1 MSADRFQKVTA
12 DHLRRDAFLYV
23 RQSSLR
29 QVMENTESTKR
40 QYALRERAVALG
52 WPIERIHVI
61 DSDLGLSGASAQDR
75 DGFQCLVAEVANA
88 HAGIV
93 LGLEVSRLARNN
105 ADWHRLIE
113 LAALTQTLIL
123 DEDGVYDPAHFND
136 RLLLGLKGAMSEA
149 ELHVL
154 KARLQGGILNK
165 ARRGELEM
173 PLPIGL
179 TYHPNGTV
187 VLDPDQS
194 IRAAIQLIFDTF
206 RQLQSA
212 TATVKRFRREG
223 WLFPRRIR
231 RGIGK
236 GDLHWSPLDH
246 CHVVAILHNPRYA
259 GAFVFGRTRQVYR
272 AGRKHNAVKVKRED
286 WQVCIQDAHP
296 GYIDWA
302 EFERNQTTLRQNV
315 AAWSQGGRGS
325 VPREGIG
332 LLQGRVICGICGARM
347 RVRYQQVGGKLEP
360 YYLCTEN
367 SVRRAEKNCQTVRGV
382 GIDEAISAL
391 LLENVAPAA
400 LELALAVEGEI
411 GGRVEQAARQ
421 RATQLTRARY
431 DAELARRRYLSVDP
445 ANRLVADTLEADWNE
460 RLRQL
465 DTLQQEHDRQQQADQ
480 KLLSDEAKTR
490 IRALAHDF
498 PRVWNDER
506 VAPLERKRMVALLI
520 DDVTIVKAQKIAL
533 HVRFRGGRTTT
544 LEIDKPKP
552 ISLIRKTPPE
562 VIRQIDELLETCTD
576 RQVAEQLN
584 TLGYKNWRGESF
596 THKKIRRIRCVY
608 HLKSRFERLRA
619 RGMLNANELASRLG
633 VSTTSIYH
641 WGRDGIISEHRW
653 GEGDRCLYEPL
664 GDVIVIKGQGGR
676 YAPTPPTFIAAQSAG
691 QGAI

>member
-40 QYALRERAVALG
+40 QYALRDRAIALG

-75 DGFQCLVAEVANA
+75 DGFQHLVSEVANA

-113 LAALTQTLIL
+113 LSALTQTLIL

-154 KARLQGGILNK
+154 KARLQGGIRNK
-165 ARRGELEM
+165 ARRGELEL

-179 TYHPNGTV
+179 TYHPDKSV
-187 VLDPDQS
+187 ILDPDQS
-194 IRAAIQLIFDTF
+194 IRSAIQLLFDTF
-206 RQLQSA
+206 RQTSSA

-236 GDLHWSPLDH
+236 GDLLWGPLDH
-246 CHVVAILHNPRYA
+246 CRVVAILHNPRYA
-259 GAFVFGRTRQVYR
+259 GAFVYGRTRQTYR
-272 AGRKHNAVKVKRED
+272 VGHKHNAVKVKPED
-286 WQVCIQDAHP
+286 WQVFIRDVHP
-296 GYIDWA
+296 GYIDWD
-302 EFERNQTTLRQNV
+302 EFERNQLTLRQNV
-315 AAWSQGGRGS
+315 VAWSQSGRGS
-325 VPREGIG
+325 TPREGVG

-347 RVRYQQVGGKLEP
+347 RVRYQEVGGKLEP
-360 YYLCTEN
+360 YYMCTEN
-367 SVRRAEKNCQTVRGV
+367 PVRRADKSCQTIRGV
-382 GIDEAISAL
+382 PIDAAISAL

-400 LELALAVEGEI
+400 IELALAVDDEI
-411 GGRVEQAARQ
+411 GGRIQQATVQ
-421 RATQLTRARY
+421 RATQLARARY
-431 DAELARRRYLSVDP
+431 DAELARRRYLNVDP
-445 ANRLVADTLEADWNE
+445 ANRLVADTLEADWND

-480 KLLSDEAKTR
+480 KLLGDEARAR
-490 IRALAHDF
+490 IRQLAQDF
-498 PRVWNDER
+498 SRVWNDER
-506 VAPLERKRMVALLI
+506 VAALERKRMVALLI
-520 DDVTIVKAQKIAL
+520 EDVTLVKSEKIAL
-533 HVRFRGGRTTT
+533 QVRFRGGRTTS
-544 LEIDKPKP
+544 LEIAKPKP
-552 ISLIRKTPPE
+552 MSLIRKTPPE
-562 VIRQIDELLETCTD
+562 VVRKIDELLETCTD
-576 RQVAEQLN
+576 AQAAAQLN
-584 TLGYKNWRGESF
+584 ALGYSNWKGESF
-596 THKKIRRIRCVY
+596 THKKVRLVRSVY
-608 HLKSRFERLRA
+608 NLKSRFERLRT
-619 RGMLNANELASRLG
+619 RGMLTANELALRLG
-633 VSTTSIYH
+633 VSSTSIYH
-641 WGRDGIISEHRW
+641 WGRDGIVSEHRW
-653 GEGDRCLYEPL
+653 GNGNRCLYEPL
-664 GDVIVIKGQGGR
+664 GDVILVKGQGGR
-676 YAPTPPTFIAAQSAG
+676 YRPTSPTFIAAQSAK